1 MVEIH
6 EILEQIDSRLSKIER
21 KIDKNTNLLTKI
33 AKVLHLV
40 PVTEKEEREFQI
52 TQRTNLQQ
60 AAKVNDELD
69 QMSNANISQEVSGML
84 KQFPQYELS
93 VQDIFGDV
101 LADDYLGGSLQ

>member
-1 MVEIH
+1 MDEIR
-6 EILEQIDSRLSKIER
+6 EILEQIGSRLSKIER

-69 QMSNANISQEVSGML
+69 QMSNANTSQDVSGML

-101 LADDYLGGSLQ
+101 LADDYLGGSL